1 MKKLLAIILFSP
13 SFFLAQK
20 DTWDYI
26 GNISFDEKTDR
37 KDFILC
43 DENHVYQYFNDS
55 EGYLYDGEKLAI
67 EEEFQKKYNQTI
79 VKKENAW
86 VRIRFIVNCFGRTD
100 RFRLLTANYN
110 YEPIEIDKNIT
121 SQLLEITKNL
131 SGWIPKKIKE
141 QKIDYYQYLIFKIK
155 GGKIDEI
162 LP

>member
-1 MKKLLAIILFSP
+1 MKKLLAVILFSP

-55 EGYLYDGEKLAI
+55 EGYLYNGEKLAI

-86 VRIRFIVNCFGRTD
+86 VRIRFIVNCFGRAD

-141 QKIDYYQYLIFKIK
+141 QKIDYYQYLWKN
-155 GGKIDEI
+155 
-162 LP
+162 

>member
-86 VRIRFIVNCFGRTD
+86 VRIRFIVNCLGRTD

-155 GGKIDEI
+155 DGKIDEI

>member
-1 MKKLLAIILFSP
+1 MIKILYILFLLPTLIFS
-13 SFFLAQK
+13 QNTK
-20 DTWDYI
+20 WDYV
-26 GNISFDEKTDR
+26 GNINFDEKTDR

-55 EGYLYDGEKLAI
+55 KGFLYDGEKLAI

-79 VKKENAW
+79 VKKENSW

-100 RFRLLTANYN
+100 RFRILTANYN

-141 QKIDYYQYLIFKIK
+141 QKIDYYQYLTFKIK
-155 GGKIDEI
+155 DGKIDEI

>member
-141 QKIDYYQYLIFKIK
+141 QKIDYYQYLTFKIK
-155 GGKIDEI
+155 DGKIDEI

>member
-1 MKKLLAIILFSP
+1 MIKILYILFLLPTLIFS
-13 SFFLAQK
+13 QNTK
-20 DTWDYI
+20 WDYV
-26 GNISFDEKTDR
+26 GNINFDEKTDR

-55 EGYLYDGEKLAI
+55 KGFLYDGEKLAI

-100 RFRLLTANYN
+100 RFRILTANYN

-141 QKIDYYQYLIFKIK
+141 QKIDYYQYLTFKIK
-155 GGKIDEI
+155 DGKIDEI

>member
-141 QKIDYYQYLIFKIK
+141 QKIDYYQYLTFKFK
-155 GGKIDEI
+155 DGKIDEL